1 MLQEYQE
8 KTRGVDLLNQM
19 VGYYLINY
27 RSVKWWRRLFFH
39 LKSAMAYNAYIVA
52 HDSNPNIAKKQWLSF
67 KGYLKHLCM
76 GLIGDTRVQWDAPHV
91 NEIMPSTPHTL
102 KMNMYSKCRVCVVS
116 SRSWS

>member
-8 KTRGVDLLNQM
+8 NMRGVDLLDQM
-19 VGYYLINY
+19 VGYYLINQ
-27 RSVKWWRRLFFH
+27 RSVKWWTLFFH
-39 LKSAMAYNAYIVA
+39 LMSAMAYNAYIVV
-52 HDSNPNIAKKQWLSF
+52 HDSNPDIAKKQWPSF
-67 KGYLKHLCM
+67 KDYLEQLCM
-76 GLIGDTRVQWDAPHV
+76 GLIGDTRVQQDAPHV